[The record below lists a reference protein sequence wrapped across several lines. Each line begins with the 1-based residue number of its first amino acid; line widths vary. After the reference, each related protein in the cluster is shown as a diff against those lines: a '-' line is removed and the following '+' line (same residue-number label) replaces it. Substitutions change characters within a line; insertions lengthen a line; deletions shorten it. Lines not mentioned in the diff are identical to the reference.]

1 MGGPSEASREKT
13 GQFNP
18 TSENMKTFIFA
29 ICMLGISCAYGQ
41 ANSLDTKTAITQEDY
56 DTFFNLVDNFF
67 WDSADEEGRMYRR
80 GFMQMRRPQVL
91 MRRNGY
97 QQEPS
102 SSYRAFVDTCYDFAC
117 WSGLNSVINSF
128 AKMG

>member
-1 MGGPSEASREKT
+1 M
-13 GQFNP
+13 GQFNL
-18 TSENMKTFIFA
+18 TSENMKTFTFV
-29 ICMLGISCAYGQ
+29 ICMLGISCAVGQKTEYGLS
-41 ANSLDTKTAITQEDY
+41 NSLDTTDKTAITQEDY
-56 DTFFNLVDNFF
+56 DTFFNLVDNFL

-80 GFMQMRRPQVL
+80 GYMQMRRPQFL

-102 SSYRAFVDTCYDFAC
+102 SAYRAFVDTCYDFAC

-128 AKMG
+128 ERMG